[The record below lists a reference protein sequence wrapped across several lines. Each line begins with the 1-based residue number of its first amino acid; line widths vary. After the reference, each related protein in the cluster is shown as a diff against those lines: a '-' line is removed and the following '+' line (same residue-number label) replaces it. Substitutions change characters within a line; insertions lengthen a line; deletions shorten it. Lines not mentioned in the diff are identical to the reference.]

1 MEPVMPDLSC
11 FVSVEHQLCLHP
23 SNQNFYRFNSD
34 YTDSDKMMHTIINF
48 LNDEKLHISKW
59 DIKRTLNVTKD
70 QWEACDLS
78 KMLVLYKLCIYH
90 KSSMGVWDI
99 VTVCSYHEL
108 SVECVHPKITLKQLL
123 RVMSQPYRP
132 LSRMCIKASKRES
145 ICCVSCSIPL
155 EFMNLKRSFYEYKK
169 DVCKS

>member
-1 MEPVMPDLSC
+1 MNKTQSNKLSKWIDIMEPIMPDLSC

-70 QWEACDLS
+70 QWEACNVS
-78 KMLVLYKLCIYH
+78 KMLVF
-90 KSSMGVWDI
+90 
-99 VTVCSYHEL
+99 TSYAF
-108 SVECVHPKITLKQLL
+108 ITSLQWGFGIL
-123 RVMSQPYRP
+123 
-132 LSRMCIKASKRES
+132 
-145 ICCVSCSIPL
+145 
-155 EFMNLKRSFYEYKK
+155 
-169 DVCKS
+169 